1 MADGRKNNSGKIG
14 NNGGRPP
21 KSEEIALIARLSPMD
36 DLALKLL
43 NDKLEE
49 GDMAALKMFMEYRW
63 SKPKQEVSVDGDL
76 MLSIPAPVI
85 YNTAPPLASNENDVE
100 NV

>member
-1 MADGRKNNSGKIG
+1 LENRGGSRENAGRK
-14 NNGGRPP
+14 R
-21 KSEEIALIARLSPMD
+21 KSDEIALIERLSPMD

-76 MLSIPAPVI
+76 LLSIPAPVI
-85 YNTAPPLASNENDVE
+85 YNTAPPIANNENDIEDV
-100 NV
+100 

>member
-1 MADGRKNNSGKIG
+1 MADGRKNNTGKIG

-21 KSEEIALIARLSPMD
+21 KSDEIALIARLSPMD

-76 MLSIPAPVI
+76 LLSIPAPII
-85 YNTAPPLASNENDVE
+85 YNTAPPLANNENEIEDV
-100 NV
+100 

>member
-1 MADGRKNNSGKIG
+1 MENRGGSRENAGRK
-14 NNGGRPP
+14 P
-21 KSEEIALIARLSPMD
+21 KADEIALIARLSPMD
-36 DLALKLL
+36 NLALKLL

-63 SKPKQEVSVDGDL
+63 SKPKQEVAIDGDL

-85 YNTAPPLASNENDVE
+85 YNTAPPIANNENDITDV
-100 NV
+100 

>member
-1 MADGRKNNSGKIG
+1 MENRGGARENAGRK
-14 NNGGRPP
+14 P
-21 KSEEIALIARLSPMD
+21 KSEELALIARLSPMD

-85 YNTAPPLASNENDVE
+85 YNTAPPLANNENEID